1 MEAYAKGKGKGFNTE
16 QPWLLVAVDNEE
28 DEDSQAFLVA
38 DRKVVCEVE
47 PTSYI
52 YCLFILM
59 AFHYA
64 LNIAYKNSQNLLY
77 KFIEEFFPEITPKKI
92 KITENS
98 CKRFLRWN
106 RKSERLRLKGFRVA
120 AKTKPWGFAGNSKLQ
135 WVKPIWGEK
144 KECQPVIV
152 RRYNSTKNWLF

>member
-1 MEAYAKGKGKGFNTE
+1 M
-16 QPWLLVAVDNEE
+16 AVDNDE

-77 KFIEEFFPEITPKKI
+77 KFIEEFLLGITRSKKNQ
-92 KITENS
+92 KY
-98 CKRFLRWN
+98 
-106 RKSERLRLKGFRVA
+106 RKLVRDL
-120 AKTKPWGFAGNSKLQ
+120 FAMG
-135 WVKPIWGEK
+135 
-144 KECQPVIV
+144 
-152 RRYNSTKNWLF
+152 

>member
-1 MEAYAKGKGKGFNTE
+1 MEAYAKGKGNGFNTE
-16 QPWLLVAVDNEE
+16 QPWLIVAVDNEE

-77 KFIEEFFPEITPKKI
+77 KFIEEFFLGITPSKKNQ
-92 KITENS
+92 KY
-98 CKRFLRWN
+98 
-106 RKSERLRLKGFRVA
+106 RKLVQDL
-120 AKTKPWGFAGNSKLQ
+120 FAM
-135 WVKPIWGEK
+135 E
-144 KECQPVIV
+144 
-152 RRYNSTKNWLF
+152 

>member
-1 MEAYAKGKGKGFNTE
+1 MEAYAKRKGNGFNTE
-16 QPWLLVAVDNEE
+16 QPWLIVAVDNEE

-64 LNIAYKNSQNLLY
+64 LNIAYKDSQNLLY
-77 KFIEEFFPEITPKKI
+77 KFIEEFFLGITPTKKNQ
-92 KITENS
+92 KY
-98 CKRFLRWN
+98 
-106 RKSERLRLKGFRVA
+106 RKLVQDL
-120 AKTKPWGFAGNSKLQ
+120 FAM
-135 WVKPIWGEK
+135 E
-144 KECQPVIV
+144 
-152 RRYNSTKNWLF
+152 

>member
-1 MEAYAKGKGKGFNTE
+1 M
-16 QPWLLVAVDNEE
+16 AVDNDE

-77 KFIEEFFPEITPKKI
+77 KFIEEFLLGITLSKKNQ
-92 KITENS
+92 KY
-98 CKRFLRWN
+98 
-106 RKSERLRLKGFRVA
+106 RKLVQDL
-120 AKTKPWGFAGNSKLQ
+120 FAMG
-135 WVKPIWGEK
+135 
-144 KECQPVIV
+144 
-152 RRYNSTKNWLF
+152 

>member
-1 MEAYAKGKGKGFNTE
+1 
-16 QPWLLVAVDNEE
+16 VAVDSDE

-52 YCLFILM
+52 YCLSILM

-77 KFIEEFFPEITPKKI
+77 KFIEEFLLGITPSKKNQ
-92 KITENS
+92 KY
-98 CKRFLRWN
+98 
-106 RKSERLRLKGFRVA
+106 RKLVQDL
-120 AKTKPWGFAGNSKLQ
+120 FAMG
-135 WVKPIWGEK
+135 
-144 KECQPVIV
+144 
-152 RRYNSTKNWLF
+152 

>member
-1 MEAYAKGKGKGFNTE
+1 M
-16 QPWLLVAVDNEE
+16 AVDNDE

-77 KFIEEFFPEITPKKI
+77 KFIEEFLLGITSSKKNQ
-92 KITENS
+92 KY
-98 CKRFLRWN
+98 
-106 RKSERLRLKGFRVA
+106 RKLVRDL
-120 AKTKPWGFAGNSKLQ
+120 FAMG
-135 WVKPIWGEK
+135 
-144 KECQPVIV
+144 
-152 RRYNSTKNWLF
+152 